1 MAKSRTASRH
11 GFSIVSLTS
20 RSTARVLFQRF
31 GQTSKAHRDLRRALF
46 VRITANSTLQRR
58 ILEVLAKHPEAQQ
71 EILQELARDPQ
82 FRTKLLKVAGQ

>member
-1 MAKSRTASRH
+1 MR
-11 GFSIVSLTS
+11 
-20 RSTARVLFQRF
+20 
-31 GQTSKAHRDLRRALF
+31 
-46 VRITANSTLQRR
+46 LQRR